1 MLFDKE
7 TVVILSKGKYAGCKG
22 VIVEE
27 IKKGDKFEY
36 VTIVGLAKAPVP
48 VTENMTDRQ
57 KKRRESVKC
66 FVKKMNIR
74 HLMSTKYKME
84 NVFDKMQI
92 VDTTDMSEKV
102 CLVKEAE
109 KLFKAAYANNPAHW
123 VFKKQVV

>member
-1 MLFDKE
+1 MLFEKE

-22 VIVEE
+22 VIVDG
-27 IKKGDKFEY
+27 IKKGEHFEY
-36 VTIVGLAKAPVP
+36 VTIVGMCKLPAP
-48 VTENMTDRQ
+48 VTENMTERQ

-84 NVFDKMQI
+84 NVFDKMQLADI
-92 VDTTDMSEKV
+92 SDMSEKV
-102 CLVKEAE
+102 ELLREVE
-109 KLFKAAYANNPAHW
+109 KLFKAAYSNNASHW